1 MQDGMTG
8 ARAVVP
14 ADRLRRRCDPDGLGF
29 QTTADL
35 EPLDGFLGQARAL
48 EALSFGA
55 EIERPGFNLFV
66 LGVPGSGRHTAVTS
80 FLGQMAARK
89 PPPRDWVYVN
99 NFDEPQR
106 PLALGLPTGLG
117 PRLREGMAEAVRD
130 LADAL
135 PAVFDSDEY
144 RRRRRAI
151 DEAFEERQEKLFA
164 DLGARAE
171 ARGIAVLRT
180 PVGFALA
187 PMRDGKV
194 VKPEVFNAWPAEER
208 RASQTAIAELQED
221 LRTVLEETTR
231 LDRTRRREVRE
242 LDQEFAAVAVDQ
254 ALAEVRQ
261 AFESDRQVAD
271 WIGWARDDMIETAPA
286 MLAGLVTEDG
296 SAQRP
301 RNPDTTPF
309 RRYMVNVLV
318 SGGEAGGASPVVRE
332 DNPTLPNLVGRI
344 EHLPQMGTLVTDFML
359 IRAGALHR
367 ANGGYLLIDA
377 RKILTEPMAWDA
389 LKRALRNGRIEIE
402 SLAERLSLMSTVSLE
417 PEPIPFS
424 AKVVLFGE
432 RFVYHLLCQ
441 LDSDFPEVFKV
452 AVDFDDTAPWTDATV
467 ADFARLMAAIAR
479 REEMLPFDRTGVARV
494 VEHAGR
500 IAADTQRLSVRLG
513 RIADL
518 MREADHRARAEAAA
532 AVGAGHVA
540 AAEAA
545 RLRRLDRPRELS
557 REAVR
562 RGVML
567 VATDGSAVGQVNG
580 LSVLQLGTYA
590 FGSPNRI
597 TARVRLGAGKLVD
610 IERETELGGPIHSKG
625 VMILAGL
632 LTARYAPDWPVS
644 LTASL
649 VFEQSYGG
657 VEGDSASV
665 AEFCAL
671 ASAIAGI
678 PLRQDLAVT
687 GSLNQYGD
695 VQPIGGVN
703 EKVEGFFEVCA
714 GRGLT
719 GRQGVIVPASNV
731 QHLMLNDETLAA
743 CAAGRFTVY
752 AIARVDEA
760 LELLTGRPA
769 GERGEDGAF
778 PEGSVNRAIEDRLIW
793 LARRRIA
800 LGAESAGAETGRDGG
815 ARNDGMVD
823 GGAGRGR
830 HG

>member
-1 MQDGMTG
+1 MQDQMNETG
-8 ARAVVP
+8 RAVPVE
-14 ADRLRRRCDPDGLGF
+14 RLRRRCDPGSLGF
-29 QTTADL
+29 ATTAEL
-35 EPLDGFLGQARAL
+35 EPLEGFLGQERAL

-55 EIERPGFNLFV
+55 DIDRPGFNLFV
-66 LGVPGSGRHTAVTS
+66 LGVPSSGRHTAVS
-80 FLGQMAARK
+80 NFLGQLAARK
-89 PPPRDWVYVN
+89 PPPQDWVYVN

-117 PRLREGMAEAVRD
+117 IRLREGMADAVRD
-130 LADAL
+130 LADGL

-164 DLGARAE
+164 DLGQRAE
-171 ARGIAVLRT
+171 TRGIAVLRT

-194 VKPEVFNAWPAEER
+194 VKPDVFNAWPEEDR
-208 RASQTAIAELQED
+208 RATQAAISELQDE
-221 LRTVLEETTR
+221 LRAVLEETTR
-231 LDRTRRREVRE
+231 LDRSRRHEVRD

-254 ALAEVRQ
+254 AIDDVRRS
-261 AFESDRQVAD
+261 FEAHEDVAD
-271 WIGWARDDMIETAPA
+271 WIRWAREDMIETAPA
-286 MLAGLVTEDG
+286 ILTGLVAEDG
-296 SAQRP
+296 AAQRP

-309 RRYMVNVLV
+309 RRYMVNMLV
-318 SGGEAGGASPVVRE
+318 SGGEEGGASPVVRE

-359 IRAGALHR
+359 IRPGALHR

-377 RKILTEPMAWDA
+377 RKVLSEPIAWDA
-389 LKRALRNGRIEIE
+389 LKRALRHGRIEIE
-402 SLAERLSLMSTVSLE
+402 SLSEHLSLMSTVSLE

-424 AKVVLFGE
+424 AKVVMFGE

-441 LDSDFPEVFKV
+441 LDSEFPEVFKV
-452 AVDFDDTAPWTDATV
+452 AVDFDETAPWTDGTV
-467 ADFARLMAAIAR
+467 GKFARLVAAISR
-479 REEMLPFDRTGVARV
+479 REELLPFDRTGVARI

-500 IAADTQRLSVRLG
+500 LASDAERLSVRLG
-513 RIADL
+513 PIADL
-518 MREADHRARAEAAA
+518 MREADHLARREGAK
-532 AVGAGHVA
+532 VIGAGHVG

-562 RGVML
+562 RGMML
-567 VATDGSAVGQVNG
+567 VTTDGSVVGQVNG
-580 LSVLQLGTYA
+580 LSVLQLGTYS
-590 FGSPNRI
+590 FGGPNRI

-610 IERETELGGPIHSKG
+610 IERETEMGGPIHSKG
-625 VMILAGL
+625 VLILAGL

-671 ASAIAGI
+671 ASAISGI

-687 GSLNQYGD
+687 GSLNQLGD

-719 GRQGVIVPASNV
+719 GRQGVIIPASNV
-731 QHLMLNDETLAA
+731 QHLMLNEETLAA
-743 CAAGRFTVY
+743 CAEGEFSVH
-752 AIARVDEA
+752 AISHVDEA

-769 GERGEDGAF
+769 GVRGDDGMF
-778 PEGSVNRAIEDRLIW
+778 TEGSVNRAVEDRLIGF
-793 LARRRIA
+793 ARRRIA
-800 LGAESAGAETGRDGG
+800 LGGEKVDAAEAGPGEIGPGEGG
-815 ARNDGMVD
+815 SQ
-823 GGAGRGR
+823 
-830 HG
+830 

>member
-1 MQDGMTG
+1 MQDQTTEAG
-8 ARAVVP
+8 RRVP
-14 ADRLRRRCDPDGLGF
+14 VERLRRRCDPDGLGF
-29 QTTADL
+29 ATTAEL
-35 EPLDGFLGQARAL
+35 EPLEGFLGQERAL
-48 EALSFGA
+48 EALNFGA
-55 EIERPGFNLFV
+55 DIDRPGFNLFV
-66 LGVPGSGRHTAVTS
+66 LGVPSSGRHTAVS
-80 FLGQMAARK
+80 NFLGQLAARK
-89 PPPRDWVYVN
+89 PPPHDWVYVN

-117 PRLREGMAEAVRD
+117 VRLREGMADAVRD

-151 DEAFEERQEKLFA
+151 DEAFEEQQEKLFA

-171 ARGIAVLRT
+171 TRGIAVLRT

-194 VKPEVFNAWPAEER
+194 VKPEAFNAWPAEER
-208 RASQTAIAELQED
+208 RESQTAIAELQEE
-221 LRTVLEETTR
+221 LRAVLEETTR
-231 LDRTRRREVRE
+231 LDRARRHEVRD

-254 ALAEVRQ
+254 ALGEVRE
-261 AFESDRQVAD
+261 AFEGHEQVAD
-271 WIGWARDDMIETAPA
+271 WIAWAREDMIETTP
-286 MLAGLVTEDG
+286 MMHAGLVAEDG
-296 SAQRP
+296 TLQRP

-309 RRYMVNVLV
+309 RRYMINVLV
-318 SGGEAGGASPVVRE
+318 SGGEEGAASPVVRE

-359 IRAGALHR
+359 IRPGALHR

-377 RKILTEPMAWDA
+377 RKVLSEPIAWDA
-389 LKRALRNGRIEIE
+389 LKRALRHGRIEIE
-402 SLAERLSLMSTVSLE
+402 SLSEHLSLMSTVSLE

-424 AKVVLFGE
+424 AKVVMFGE
-432 RFVYHLLCQ
+432 RFIYHLLCQ
-441 LDSDFPEVFKV
+441 LDSEFPEVFKV
-452 AVDFDDTAPWTDATV
+452 AVDFDETAPWTDGTLGQ
-467 ADFARLMAAIAR
+467 FARLVAAICR
-479 REEMLPFDRTGVARV
+479 SEELLPFDRTGVARL

-500 IAADTQRLSVRLG
+500 LASDAERLSVRLG
-513 RIADL
+513 PIADL
-518 MREADHRARAEAAA
+518 MREADHLARTRGAK
-532 AVGAGHVA
+532 AVGSEHVA

-580 LSVLQLGTYA
+580 LSVMQLGTYS
-590 FGSPNRI
+590 FGGPNRI

-671 ASAIAGI
+671 ASAIAEI

-687 GSLNQYGD
+687 GSLNQLGD

-703 EKVEGFFEVCA
+703 EKVEGFFEVCS

-719 GRQGVIVPASNV
+719 GRQGVIVPAPNV

-743 CAAGRFTVY
+743 CAAGRFAVH
-752 AIARVDEA
+752 AVAHVDEA

-769 GERGEDGAF
+769 GVRGEGGAF
-778 PEGSVNRAIEDRLIW
+778 PEGSVNRAIEDRLIA

-800 LGAESAGAETGRDGG
+800 LGADKSGTEGEGSGG
-815 ARNDGMVD
+815 VPS
-823 GGAGRGR
+823 GGEGGI
-830 HG
+830 G